1 MKQTAVIEVNEPPRF
16 VLSRWLFLK
25 LLAVIY
31 FIAFGSLLP
40 QIHGLI
46 GVEGLLPI
54 HLYLQRAFELWGT
67 EAYYQL
73 PTLLWIHPS
82 DTFLIGLCWLG
93 VILSAVALTT
103 SVAPA
108 TIFGILW
115 VLYLSLTIAGQEFL
129 SFQWDVLLLE
139 AGLLAVLYCPFGLHK
154 TSIYKKSPAAAARW
168 LIWGLAFK
176 LTLLSGA
183 TKLLSGD
190 PTWRNFSALQYHYE
204 TQPLP
209 TWISWYLHNTADWFG
224 VMSVALMFAIEIAV
238 PFIIVF
244 PPTFRKTR
252 TVGCVLLCVLQVVIA
267 LSGNYGFFNLLTL
280 VLYLSLLDDYT
291 LRKLLPHSLSKIS
304 APHPA
309 DEQRVLRPSGYALG
323 ATIFIVAVLSAL
335 TFAREIVPPN
345 QMPAW
350 TLTATRW
357 IAPTRSI
364 NSYGLFRTMTTE
376 RQEII
381 MEGSLDGSEWKEYSF
396 KWKPGNRSARPTF
409 MQPYMPRL
417 DWQMWFAALS
427 PQDNAHWLFPLAE
440 HVLDDNTTT
449 LALLG
454 HNPFPEQ
461 PPHFVRFLL
470 YRYRFSTP
478 QEGTEVRWW
487 TRELIGYLTEPISG
501 RPSRQLP

>member
-1 MKQTAVIEVNEPPRF
+1 MTFLNQPPRF

-31 FIAFGSLLP
+31 FIAFASLIP
-40 QIHGLI
+40 QVHGLI
-46 GVEGLLPI
+46 GANGLLPI
-54 HLYLQRAFELWGT
+54 HLYLQRAFELWGA

-82 DTFLIGLCWLG
+82 DTLLIGFCWLG
-93 VILSAVALTT
+93 VTLSTVALTT
-103 SVAPA
+103 NVAPA
-108 TIFGILW
+108 MTFGVLW
-115 VLYLSLTIAGQEFL
+115 ALYLSLTIAGQDFL

-139 AGLLAVLYCPFGLHK
+139 AGLLAVFYCPRGVHGANLYSK
-154 TSIYKKSPAAAARW
+154 QPAVTARW

-176 LTLLSGA
+176 LTFLSGI

-209 TWISWYLHNTADWFG
+209 TWISWYLHNMPDWFG
-224 VMSVALMFAIEIAV
+224 VMSVALMFVIEIAI
-238 PFIIVF
+238 PFIIFF

-252 TVGCVLLCVLQVVIA
+252 VLGCASLCVLQVVIA

-291 LRKLLPHSLSKIS
+291 LLKVTPRSLLKIS
-304 APHPA
+304 ATHRV
-309 DEQRVLRPSGYALG
+309 ERQRVLRLSDYALG
-323 ATIFIVAVLSAL
+323 ATILILAVLSAL
-335 TFAREIVPPN
+335 TFVREIVPPHR
-345 QMPAW
+345 MPAW

-357 IAPTRSI
+357 IAPFRSI
-364 NSYGLFRTMTTE
+364 NSYGLFRTITTE
-376 RQEII
+376 RPEIV
-381 MEGSLDGSEWKEYSF
+381 MEGTLDGTEWKEYSF
-396 KWKPGNRSARPTF
+396 KWKPGNQTARPTF

-440 HVLDDNTTT
+440 HILEDNTTI
-449 LALLG
+449 LDLLG
-454 HNPFPEQ
+454 HNPFPVQ
-461 PPHFVRFLL
+461 PPRFVRFLL
-470 YRYRFSTP
+470 YRYQFSTP
-478 QEGTEVRWW
+478 EDAIEGQWW
-487 TRELIGYLTEPISG
+487 NRELVDYLTEPISR
-501 RPSRQLP
+501 RPTQRLP

>member
-73 PTLLWIHPS
+73 PTLLWVYPS
-82 DTFLIGLCWLG
+82 DALLTSLCWLG
-93 VILSAVALTT
+93 VILSTVALT
-103 SVAPA
+103 SIAPIP
-108 TIFGILW
+108 IFGMLW

-129 SFQWDVLLLE
+129 SFQWDILLLE
-139 AGLLAVLYCPFGLHK
+139 TGLLAVLYSPFGLHG
-154 TSIYKKSPAAAARW
+154 TSIYKKQPAIAARW

-176 LTLLSGA
+176 LTFLSGV
-183 TKLLSGD
+183 TKLTSGD

-209 TWISWYLHNTADWFG
+209 NWISWHLHNTLDWFA
-224 VMSVALMFAIEIAV
+224 VASVAFMFVIEIV
-238 PFIIVF
+238 ISFVILF

-252 TVGCVLLCVLQVVIA
+252 IIGCFFLCLLQIVIA

-280 VLYLSLLDDYT
+280 VLYLSLLDDHT
-291 LRKLLPHSLSKIS
+291 LAKVLPRSIS
-304 APHPA
+304 TIPGTHHAENH
-309 DEQRVLRPSGYALG
+309 RVLRPSGYVLG
-323 ATIFIVAVLSAL
+323 ATISLLALLSGL
-335 TFAREIVPPN
+335 SFVREIVRPTP
-345 QMPAW
+345 MPAW
-350 TLTATRW
+350 TNTVMEW
-357 IAPTRSI
+357 IAPIRSI

-376 RQEII
+376 RPEIVI
-381 MEGSLDGSEWKEYSF
+381 EGSLNGTEWKEYTF
-396 KWKPGNRSARPTF
+396 RWKPSEESQTPNF
-409 MQPYMPRL
+409 VQPYMPRL

-427 PQDNAHWLFPLAE
+427 PQDNAHWLFPLAQRILE
-440 HVLDDNTTT
+440 NETSVLN
-449 LALLG
+449 LLG
-454 HNPFPEQ
+454 HNPFSEQ
-461 PPHFVRFLL
+461 APRFVRFLL

-478 QEGTEVRWW
+478 DDEIDGLWW
-487 TRELIGYLTEPISG
+487 NRKFVDYLTEPIS
-501 RPSRQLP
+501 RRTRSLPP